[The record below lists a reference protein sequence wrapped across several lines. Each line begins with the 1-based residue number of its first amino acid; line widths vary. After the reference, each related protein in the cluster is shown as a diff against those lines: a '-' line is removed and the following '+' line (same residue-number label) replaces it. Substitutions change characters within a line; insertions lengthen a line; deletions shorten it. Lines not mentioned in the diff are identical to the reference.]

1 MAVITTLSVVRV
13 PFQGEINF
21 TDQFVDASTE
31 MKYPN
36 DGYTILYVRVGAAT
50 PTITISS
57 VQDSASRYG
66 NIGPT
71 VMQANRTI
79 SYGPFRPIWW
89 NNSGFVYVTLSSAA
103 NVTVAVL
110 NYQF

>member
-1 MAVITTLSVVRV
+1 MAVETLNVIRV
-13 PFQGEINF
+13 PFQSQINF
-21 TDQFVDASTE
+21 TGSFVNVSTQ
-31 MKYPN
+31 MRYAN
-36 DGYTILYVRVGAAT
+36 DGYTILYVRVGAVT

-57 VQDSASRYG
+57 VQDNASRYG

-71 VMQANRTI
+71 LMTANRTI

-89 NNSGFVYVTLSSAA
+89 NNSGFVYVTLDDAT
-103 NVTVAVL
+103 NVTVAIL